1 MRYRTIV
8 RYGAMAHVESFT
20 AEFSGVR
27 MGDICIVRTRRGV
40 EVGRILA
47 PLRPEGDKSRDNIS
61 SSEVLRRINKEDAKK
76 ISAIREE
83 HEPREFKFCKKR
95 IQERNL
101 PMKLTSVE
109 HLFGGTKIIFYFLAE
124 GRVDFRSLV
133 KDLAQEYRT
142 RIEMR
147 QIGVRDEA
155 RLLADFEHCGRE
167 LCCKTFIKDLEPVTM
182 KMAKNQKATLDPSK
196 ISGRCGRL
204 MCCLRFED
212 KMYEKLKRNLPGKGT
227 RVTTAQGDGD
237 VTGQDILRQVVTV
250 ELGDGKEEVFAV
262 DDITV
267 VGKPMP
273 RKGRS

>member
-1 MRYRTIV
+1 
-8 RYGAMAHVESFT
+8 MAHVESFA
-20 AEFSGVR
+20 AEFSGLR

-40 EVGRILA
+40 EVGRILT
-47 PLRPEGDKSRDNIS
+47 PLRPVGGDGEERIS
-61 SSEVLRRINKEDAKK
+61 SMEVLRRITKEDAKK
-76 ISAIREE
+76 IRTIREE
-83 HEPREFKFCKKR
+83 YEPVEIRFCRKR

-124 GRVDFRSLV
+124 GRVDFRGLV

-212 KMYEKLKRNLPGKGT
+212 KMYEELKRNLPGKGA
-227 RVTTAQGDGD
+227 RVVTPQGEGE

-250 ELGDGKEEVFAV
+250 ELGDGKDEVFGV
-262 DDITV
+262 DDVTV
-267 VGKPMP
+267 VGKPTS
-273 RKGRS
+273 RKERT